1 MPLGGFPLTLWIRKQ
16 LSEIMHFLPYLKPEI
31 KAFSICSEG
40 IVCNSEIV
48 FSNTEGS
55 AGDVIPVEDI
65 IQGGSF

>member
-1 MPLGGFPLTLWIRKQ
+1 
-16 LSEIMHFLPYLKPEI
+16 MHFLPYLKPEI